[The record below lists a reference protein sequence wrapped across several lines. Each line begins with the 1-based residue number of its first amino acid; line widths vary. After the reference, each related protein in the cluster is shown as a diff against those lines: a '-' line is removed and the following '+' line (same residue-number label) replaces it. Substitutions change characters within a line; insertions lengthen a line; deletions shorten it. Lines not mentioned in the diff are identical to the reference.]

1 MSRLRKDS
9 WGYIKKKVKVFNP
22 SNYEII
28 KKLGEGGFGSVY
40 QVQEK
45 INNSNFNNIKY
56 YAMKEILLEDESE
69 ETIAE
74 AKKEAEFLSKFDSNQ
89 FIIKYYNSTVYN
101 NKFYILMELFNGKN
115 LRQFLNEKKKI
126 KN

>member
-1 MSRLRKDS
+1 
-9 WGYIKKKVKVFNP
+9 
-22 SNYEII
+22 
-28 KKLGEGGFGSVY
+28 
-40 QVQEK
+40 
-45 INNSNFNNIKY
+45 
-56 YAMKEILLEDESE
+56 MKEILLKDESE
-69 ETIAE
+69 EAILE

-101 NKFYILMELFNGKN
+101 NKFYILMELFSGKN